1 MPEERQTI
9 RVERRG
15 NAGYLRG
22 ARGSSTGEPTLQTS
36 PEGPVH
42 EEEALGKAYDA
53 RLMRR
58 LLAYLSPYRWH
69 VAAAIGILI
78 AASGLALVGP
88 WLTKLAIDQA
98 FPAGDLR
105 LLGLLAIVYVGSLL
119 VAAVLE
125 YARTLLTTWIG
136 QRVMEDL
143 RGQIFSHLQRLELA
157 FFDRN
162 PVGRLMTRVTSDV
175 EALNEMFTSGV
186 VTIFGDVFTIGAI
199 VTAMLILDW
208 QLALV
213 TFTVLPL
220 VFVSAWLFRTRVR
233 RVYRDIRLRLARI
246 NAFLQERISGMS
258 VTQLFRQE
266 EQAFG
271 RFDEINRDHLS
282 AHLKSITYYALF
294 FPTVEILAAVAMA
307 LIIWYGG
314 SESLRG
320 AMTVGTIAAFLQY
333 ARRFFRPIQ
342 DLSEKYNILQSAMA
356 SSERVFRLLDREPH
370 PVESEPSVEDP
381 GLSRTG
387 TESATAEAVPAI
399 RARGGRIEFRHVW
412 FRYGEMDADA
422 PPVDDDEDDTQWVL
436 KDVTFTVEPGQRV
449 AIVGATGAGK
459 STLINLLMRFYRPQ
473 RGAILLDGTD
483 ISSVPAAQVRR
494 RIGLVLQDVYLF
506 SDTVLR
512 NIDLGRPDV
521 DEEKVREAAR
531 RVGVAPYVDRLPDAY
546 QQRLGE
552 RGSNL
557 SAGERQ
563 LLSFARALAGN
574 PDLLILD
581 EATSAV
587 DSEIE
592 ARIERALEE
601 LMSGRTSL
609 VIAHRLSTIR
619 NADRILVM
627 HHGEIRETG
636 THEELLGLGG
646 LYTRLHRLQFA
657 GSSSAA

>member
-1 MPEERQTI
+1 
-9 RVERRG
+9 
-15 NAGYLRG
+15 
-22 ARGSSTGEPTLQTS
+22 
-36 PEGPVH
+36 
-42 EEEALGKAYDA
+42 
-53 RLMRR
+53 MRR
-58 LLAYLSPYRWH
+58 LLTYLRPYRWY
-69 VAAAIGILI
+69 VAAAVGILI
-78 AASGLALVGP
+78 AASGLALIGP
-88 WLTKLAIDQA
+88 WLTKIAIDRA
-98 FPAGDLR
+98 FPDGDLR
-105 LLGLLAIVYVGSLL
+105 LLALLAAVFVGSLL

-143 RGQIFSHLQRLELA
+143 RSQIFAHLQRLELA

-199 VTAMLILDW
+199 ITAMLILDW
-208 QLALV
+208 RLALV

-220 VFVSAWLFRTRVR
+220 VFTSAWLFRTRVR
-233 RVYRDIRLRLARI
+233 RAYRDIRLRLARI
-246 NAFLQERISGMS
+246 NAFLQERITGMS

-266 EQAFG
+266 EQTFD
-271 RFDEINRDHLS
+271 RFDEINRNHLS

-356 SSERVFRLLDREPH
+356 SSERVFKLLDREPH
-370 PVESEPSVEDP
+370 PVESEPRIALARPSIGSGAGADAGV
-381 GLSRTG
+381 T
-387 TESATAEAVPAI
+387 AVPV
-399 RARGGRIEFRHVW
+399 RGGRIEFRNVW
-412 FRYGEMDADA
+412 FRYGDMGADGPPPDAED
-422 PPVDDDEDDTQWVL
+422 VDWVL
-436 KDVTFTVEPGQRV
+436 KDVSFTVEQGQRF

-473 RGAILLDGTD
+473 RGTILLDDTD
-483 ISSVPAAQVRR
+483 ISLLPASEVRSR
-494 RIGLVLQDVYLF
+494 MGLVLQDVYLF
-506 SDTVLR
+506 SDTVRR
-512 NIDLGRPDV
+512 NIDLGRPSV
-521 DEEKVREAAR
+521 GQHEVEESAR
-531 RVGVAPYVDRLPDAY
+531 RVGVAPYVERLPGGYD
-546 QQRLGE
+546 QRLGE

-563 LLSFARALAGN
+563 LLSFARALAGD

-592 ARIERALEE
+592 DRIEQALEA
-601 LMSGRTSL
+601 LMVGRTSL

-619 NADRILVM
+619 NADCILVM

-636 THEELLGLGG
+636 THDELLDLGG
-646 LYTRLHRLQFA
+646 LYTRLYRLQFA
-657 GSSSAA
+657 GSPNAA

>member
-1 MPEERQTI
+1 MQ
-9 RVERRG
+9 
-15 NAGYLRG
+15 
-22 ARGSSTGEPTLQTS
+22 
-36 PEGPVH
+36 
-42 EEEALGKAYDA
+42 
-53 RLMRR
+53 R
-58 LLAYLSPYRWH
+58 LLAYLRPYRWH

-78 AASGLALVGP
+78 AASGLALIGP
-88 WLTKLAIDQA
+88 WLTKIAIDQA

-105 LLGLLAIVYVGSLL
+105 LLGILAVVYVGSLL
-119 VAAVLE
+119 IAAGLE

-143 RGQIFSHLQRLELA
+143 RGQVFGHLQRLELA

-220 VFVSAWLFRTRVR
+220 VFASAWLFRTRVR
-233 RVYRDIRLRLARI
+233 RAYRDIRLRLARI
-246 NAFLQERISGMS
+246 NAFLQERITGMS

-266 EQAFG
+266 ETTFD

-282 AHLKSITYYALF
+282 AHLRSITYYALF

-314 SESLRG
+314 TESLRG

-356 SSERVFRLLDREPH
+356 SSERVFKLLDREPH
-370 PVESEPSVEDP
+370 PVESEPAVEAAVLVKPGPESVDD
-381 GLSRTG
+381 G
-387 TESATAEAVPAI
+387 TVPVVP
-399 RARGGRIEFRHVW
+399 ARGGRIEFRNVW

-422 PPVDDDEDDTQWVL
+422 PPLDAEEVEWVL

-449 AIVGATGAGK
+449 AVVGATGAGK

-473 RGAILLDGTD
+473 RGAIFLDGTD
-483 ISSVPAAQVRR
+483 ICTVPAPEVRR

-506 SDTVLR
+506 SDTVNR
-512 NIDLGRPDV
+512 NIDLGRPEITEDR
-521 DEEKVREAAR
+521 VRQAAR
-531 RVGVAPYVDRLPDAY
+531 RVGVAPYIDRLPGGFE
-546 QQRLGE
+546 QRLGE

-563 LLSFARALAGN
+563 LLSFARALAGD

-601 LMSGRTSL
+601 LMLGRTSV

-627 HHGEIRETG
+627 HHGEIRESG
-636 THEELLGLGG
+636 THEELLRLGG

-657 GSSSAA
+657 GSPSAA

>member
-1 MPEERQTI
+1 
-9 RVERRG
+9 
-15 NAGYLRG
+15 
-22 ARGSSTGEPTLQTS
+22 
-36 PEGPVH
+36 
-42 EEEALGKAYDA
+42 
-53 RLMRR
+53 MRR
-58 LLAYLSPYRWH
+58 LLAYLRPYRWY
-69 VAAAIGILI
+69 VAAAVGILI

-88 WLTKLAIDQA
+88 WLTKIAIDQA

-105 LLGLLAIVYVGSLL
+105 LLAILAGVYVGSLL

-143 RGQIFSHLQRLELA
+143 RGQIFAHLQRLELA

-175 EALNEMFTSGV
+175 EALNDMFTSGV

-199 VTAMLILDW
+199 VTAMLLLDW

-220 VFVSAWLFRTRVR
+220 VFASAWLFRTRVR
-233 RVYRDIRLRLARI
+233 RAYRDIRLRLARI
-246 NAFLQERISGMS
+246 NAFLQERITGMS

-266 EQAFG
+266 EQTAE

-282 AHLKSITYYALF
+282 AHLRSITYYALF
-294 FPTVEILAAVAMA
+294 FPTVEILAALAMA

-370 PVESEPSVEDP
+370 PVEFEPAAADQGHGVEGADSDGDPSVP
-381 GLSRTG
+381 
-387 TESATAEAVPAI
+387 AVPV
-399 RARGGRIEFRHVW
+399 RGGRIEFRNVW

-422 PPVDDDEDDTQWVL
+422 PPPDAENVDWVL
-436 KDVTFTVEPGQRV
+436 KDVSFTVEPGQRI

-473 RGAILLDGTD
+473 RGTIFLDDTD
-483 ISSVPAAQVRR
+483 ISTVPAPAVRSR
-494 RIGLVLQDVYLF
+494 MGLVLQDVYLF
-506 SDTVLR
+506 SDTVVR
-512 NIDLGRPDV
+512 NIDLGRTDIGPREV
-521 DEEKVREAAR
+521 EEAAH
-531 RVGVAPYVDRLPDAY
+531 RVGVAPYIDRLPDGY
-546 QQRLGE
+546 DQRLGE

-563 LLSFARALAGN
+563 LLSFARALAGD

-592 ARIERALEE
+592 ARIERALEA
-601 LMSGRTSL
+601 LMMGRTSL

-636 THEELLGLGG
+636 THEELLSLGG

-657 GSSSAA
+657 GSPSAA

>member
-1 MPEERQTI
+1 
-9 RVERRG
+9 
-15 NAGYLRG
+15 
-22 ARGSSTGEPTLQTS
+22 
-36 PEGPVH
+36 
-42 EEEALGKAYDA
+42 
-53 RLMRR
+53 MRR
-58 LLAYLSPYRWH
+58 LLQYLRPYRWN
-69 VAAAIGILI
+69 VGAAVGILI

-88 WLTKLAIDQA
+88 WLTKVAIDQA
-98 FPAGDLR
+98 FPAGDMR
-105 LLGLLAIVYVGSLL
+105 LLGLLALVYVGSLL
-119 VAAVLE
+119 VSALLE
-125 YARTLLTTWIG
+125 YVQTLLTTWIG

-143 RGQIFSHLQRLELA
+143 RSQIFAHLQRLELA

-220 VFVSAWLFRTRVR
+220 VFASAWLFRTRVR
-233 RVYRDIRLRLARI
+233 RAYRDIRLRLARI
-246 NAFLQERISGMS
+246 NAFLQEGISGMS

-266 EQAFG
+266 QQTFD
-271 RFDEINRDHLS
+271 RFDAINRDHLS
-282 AHLKSITYYALF
+282 AHLRSITYYALF

-314 SESLRG
+314 SESMRG

-370 PVESEPSVEDP
+370 PVESEPGVAETNRADEKVER
-381 GLSRTG
+381 S
-387 TESATAEAVPAI
+387 PAGV
-399 RARGGRIEFRHVW
+399 RAAPVRGGRIEFRNVW
-412 FRYGEMDADA
+412 FRYGEMERDT
-422 PPVDDDEDDTQWVL
+422 PPPDEDEVDWVL
-436 KDVTFTVEPGQRV
+436 KDVTFSIEPGQRV

-459 STLINLLMRFYRPQ
+459 STLINLLMRFYRAQ
-473 RGAILLDGTD
+473 RGTILLDGKD
-483 ISSVPAAQVRR
+483 ISVVPAAEVRSR
-494 RIGLVLQDVYLF
+494 MGLVLQDVYLF
-506 SDTVLR
+506 SDTVIR
-512 NIDLGRPDV
+512 NIDLGRPHV
-521 DEEKVREAAR
+521 GRREVEEAAR
-531 RVGVAPYVDRLPDAY
+531 RVGVAAYIDRLPGQYD
-546 QQRLGE
+546 QRLGE

-557 SAGERQ
+557 SGGERQ
-563 LLSFARALAGN
+563 LLSFARALAGD

-592 ARIERALEE
+592 AGIERALEE
-601 LMSGRTSL
+601 LMLGRTSL

-619 NADRILVM
+619 NADCILVM

-636 THEELLGLGG
+636 THEELLELGG

-657 GSSSAA
+657 ESPSAA

>member
-1 MPEERQTI
+1 MLA
-9 RVERRG
+9 VV
-15 NAGYLRG
+15 YL
-22 ARGSSTGEPTLQTS
+22 AS
-36 PEGPVH
+36 P
-42 EEEALGKAYDA
+42 
-53 RLMRR
+53 
-58 LLAYLSPYRWH
+58 LLA
-69 VAAAIGILI
+69 G
-78 AASGLALVGP
+78 
-88 WLTKLAIDQA
+88 
-98 FPAGDLR
+98 
-105 LLGLLAIVYVGSLL
+105 
-119 VAAVLE
+119 VLE
-125 YARTLLTTWIG
+125 YIQTLLTTWIG

-143 RGQIFSHLQRLELA
+143 RGQIFGHLQRLELA

-208 QLALV
+208 RLALV

-220 VFVSAWLFRTRVR
+220 VFASAWLFRIRVR
-233 RVYRDIRLRLARI
+233 KAYRDIRLRLARI
-246 NAFLQERISGMS
+246 NAFLQERITGMS

-266 EQAFG
+266 QATSG
-271 RFDEINRDHLS
+271 RFRDINRDYLA

-294 FPTVEILAAVAMA
+294 FPAVEILAAVAMA

-356 SSERVFRLLDREPH
+356 SSERVFKLLDREPH
-370 PVESEPSVEDP
+370 PVEREPAHVSEPVPMIDAPEREP
-381 GLSRTG
+381 NVRT
-387 TESATAEAVPAI
+387 VH
-399 RARGGRIEFRHVW
+399 ARGGRIEFRNVW
-412 FRYGEMDADA
+412 FRYGEEGGEAGVDPSDA
-422 PPVDDDEDDTQWVL
+422 PLDGEPKWVL
-436 KDVTFTVEPGQRV
+436 QDVTFTVEPGQRV

-473 RGAILLDGTD
+473 RGAIVLDGID
-483 ISSVPAAQVRR
+483 ISSVPAREVRS

-506 SDTVLR
+506 SDTVAR
-512 NIDLGRPDV
+512 NIDLGRDHV
-521 DEEKVREAAR
+521 GEREVEEAAR
-531 RVGVAPYVDRLPDAY
+531 RVGVEAY
-546 QQRLGE
+546 IQRMPGGYDQRLGE

-557 SAGERQ
+557 SGGERQ
-563 LLSFARALAGN
+563 LLSFARALAGD

-581 EATSAV
+581 EATSSV
-587 DSEIE
+587 DSAIE

-601 LMSGRTSL
+601 LMLGRTSL

-619 NADRILVM
+619 RADRILVM

-636 THEELLGLGG
+636 THEELLELEG
-646 LYTRLHRLQFA
+646 LYSRLHRLQFA
-657 GSSSAA
+657 GSPSAA

>member
-1 MPEERQTI
+1 
-9 RVERRG
+9 
-15 NAGYLRG
+15 
-22 ARGSSTGEPTLQTS
+22 
-36 PEGPVH
+36 
-42 EEEALGKAYDA
+42 
-53 RLMRR
+53 MRR
-58 LLAYLSPYRWH
+58 LLTYLRPYRWH
-69 VAAAIGILI
+69 VATAVGILI

-88 WLTKLAIDQA
+88 WLTKIAIDQA
-98 FPAGDLR
+98 FPEGDLR
-105 LLGLLAIVYVGSLL
+105 LLALLAAVYVGSML

-143 RGQIFSHLQRLELA
+143 RGQIFGHLQRLELA

-208 QLALV
+208 RLALV
-213 TFTVLPL
+213 TFTVLPM
-220 VFVSAWLFRTRVR
+220 VFASAWLFRTRVR
-233 RVYRDIRLRLARI
+233 RAYRDIRLRLARI
-246 NAFLQERISGMS
+246 NAFLQERITGMS

-266 EQAFG
+266 EQTFD
-271 RFDEINRDHLS
+271 RFEEINRDHLS

-370 PVESEPSVEDP
+370 PVESEPEI
-381 GLSRTG
+381 
-387 TESATAEAVPAI
+387 AEAGHERVGAGIAETADPAI
-399 RARGGRIEFRHVW
+399 PAVPTRGGRIEFRSVW
-412 FRYGEMDADA
+412 FRYGDMESDAAPADA
-422 PPVDDDEDDTQWVL
+422 EDVDWVL
-436 KDVTFTVEPGQRV
+436 KDVSFTIEPGQRI

-473 RGAILLDGTD
+473 RGTIFLDDTD
-483 ISSVPAAQVRR
+483 ISLVPASDVRSR
-494 RIGLVLQDVYLF
+494 MGLVLQDVYLF

-512 NIDLGRPDV
+512 NIDLGRPGV
-521 DEEKVREAAR
+521 GAHEVEEAAR
-531 RVGVAPYVDRLPDAY
+531 RVGVAAYVDRLPGGY
-546 QQRLGE
+546 EQRLGE

-563 LLSFARALAGN
+563 LLSFARALAGD

-592 ARIERALEE
+592 ARIEMALEA
-601 LMSGRTSL
+601 LMEGRTSL

-636 THEELLGLGG
+636 THEELLELGG
-646 LYTRLHRLQFA
+646 LYTRLYRLQFA
-657 GSSSAA
+657 GSPSAA

>member
-1 MPEERQTI
+1 
-9 RVERRG
+9 
-15 NAGYLRG
+15 
-22 ARGSSTGEPTLQTS
+22 
-36 PEGPVH
+36 
-42 EEEALGKAYDA
+42 
-53 RLMRR
+53 MRR
-58 LLAYLSPYRWH
+58 LLAYLRPYRWY
-69 VAAAIGILI
+69 VATAVGILI

-88 WLTKLAIDQA
+88 WLTKIAIDQA

-105 LLGLLAIVYVGSLL
+105 LLALLAVIYVGSML

-143 RGQIFSHLQRLELA
+143 RGQIFGHLQRLELA

-208 QLALV
+208 RLALV
-213 TFTVLPL
+213 TFTVLPM
-220 VFVSAWLFRTRVR
+220 VFASAWLFRTRVR
-233 RVYRDIRLRLARI
+233 RAYRDIRLRLARI
-246 NAFLQERISGMS
+246 NAFLQERITGMS

-266 EQAFG
+266 QQTFD

-307 LIIWYGG
+307 LILWYGG

-370 PVESEPSVEDP
+370 PVESEPGIADTDHALVAAEIVSP
-381 GLSRTG
+381 AG
-387 TESATAEAVPAI
+387 SAIPAVTT
-399 RARGGRIEFRHVW
+399 RGGRIEFRNVW
-412 FRYGEMDADA
+412 FRYGDMETDAA
-422 PPVDDDEDDTQWVL
+422 PPDAEDVDWVL
-436 KDVTFTVEPGQRV
+436 KDVSFTVEPGQRI

-473 RGAILLDGTD
+473 RGTIFLDDTD
-483 ISSVPAAQVRR
+483 ISLVPASEVRSR
-494 RIGLVLQDVYLF
+494 MGLVLQDVYLF

-512 NIDLGRPDV
+512 NIDLGRPGV
-521 DEEKVREAAR
+521 GVHEVEEAAR
-531 RVGVAPYVDRLPDAY
+531 RVGVAAYVERLPGGFG
-546 QQRLGE
+546 QRLGE

-563 LLSFARALAGN
+563 LLSFARALAGD

-592 ARIERALEE
+592 ARIEMALEA
-601 LMSGRTSL
+601 LMEGRTSL

-636 THEELLGLGG
+636 THEELLELGG

-657 GSSSAA
+657 GSPSAV

>member
-1 MPEERQTI
+1 MQ
-9 RVERRG
+9 
-15 NAGYLRG
+15 
-22 ARGSSTGEPTLQTS
+22 
-36 PEGPVH
+36 
-42 EEEALGKAYDA
+42 
-53 RLMRR
+53 R
-58 LLAYLSPYRWH
+58 LLAYLRPYRWH

-78 AASGLALVGP
+78 AASGLALIGP
-88 WLTKLAIDQA
+88 WLTKIAIDQA

-105 LLGLLAIVYVGSLL
+105 LLGILAVVYVGSLL
-119 VAAVLE
+119 IAAGLE

-143 RGQIFSHLQRLELA
+143 RGQVFGHLQRLELA

-220 VFVSAWLFRTRVR
+220 VFASAWLFRTRVR
-233 RVYRDIRLRLARI
+233 RAYRDIRLRLARI
-246 NAFLQERISGMS
+246 NAFLQERITGMS

-266 EQAFG
+266 ETTFD

-282 AHLKSITYYALF
+282 AHLRSITYYALF

-314 SESLRG
+314 TESLRG

-356 SSERVFRLLDREPH
+356 SSERVFKLLDREPH
-370 PVESEPSVEDP
+370 PVESEPAVEAAVLVKPGPESVDD
-381 GLSRTG
+381 G
-387 TESATAEAVPAI
+387 TVPVVP
-399 RARGGRIEFRHVW
+399 ARGGRIEFRNVW

-422 PPVDDDEDDTQWVL
+422 PPLDAEEVEWVL

-449 AIVGATGAGK
+449 AVVGATGAGK

-473 RGAILLDGTD
+473 RGAIFLDGTD
-483 ISSVPAAQVRR
+483 ISTVPAPEVRR

-506 SDTVLR
+506 SDTVNR
-512 NIDLGRPDV
+512 NIDLGRPEITEDR
-521 DEEKVREAAR
+521 VRQAAR
-531 RVGVAPYVDRLPDAY
+531 RVGVAPYIDRLPGGFE
-546 QQRLGE
+546 QRLGE

-563 LLSFARALAGN
+563 LLSFARALAGD

-601 LMSGRTSL
+601 LMLGRTSV

-627 HHGEIRETG
+627 HHGEIRESG
-636 THEELLGLGG
+636 THEELLRLGG

-657 GSSSAA
+657 GSPSAA

>member
-1 MPEERQTI
+1 
-9 RVERRG
+9 
-15 NAGYLRG
+15 
-22 ARGSSTGEPTLQTS
+22 
-36 PEGPVH
+36 
-42 EEEALGKAYDA
+42 
-53 RLMRR
+53 MRR
-58 LLAYLSPYRWH
+58 LLGYLRPYRWH
-69 VAAAIGILI
+69 VGAAVATLI

-88 WLTKLAIDQA
+88 WLTKIAIDDA
-98 FPAGDLR
+98 FPAGDGR
-105 LLGLLAIVYVGSLL
+105 LLALLAAVFAGSLVVSAL
-119 VAAVLE
+119 LE
-125 YARTLLTTWIG
+125 YVQTLLTTWIG

-143 RGQIFSHLQRLELA
+143 RSQIFGHLQRLELA

-208 QLALV
+208 RLALV

-220 VFVSAWLFRTRVR
+220 VFASAWLFRTRVR
-233 RVYRDIRLRLARI
+233 RAYRDIRLRLARI
-246 NAFLQERISGMS
+246 NSFLQEGISGMS

-266 EQAFG
+266 GQTFN
-271 RFDEINRDHLS
+271 RFDAINRDHLS
-282 AHLKSITYYALF
+282 AHLRSITYYALF

-314 SESLRG
+314 TESLRG

-356 SSERVFRLLDREPH
+356 SSERVFRLLDRQAH
-370 PVESEPSVEDP
+370 PVESEPRILLP
-381 GLSRTG
+381 
-387 TESATAEAVPAI
+387 AEGPASSGPRQAI
-399 RARGGRIEFRHVW
+399 AAGAQRGGHIEFRNVW
-412 FRYGEMDADA
+412 FRYGEMEADSPA
-422 PPVDDDEDDTQWVL
+422 PDGEELDWVL
-436 KDVTFTVEPGQRV
+436 KDVTFSIEPGQRV

-459 STLINLLMRFYRPQ
+459 STLINLLMRFYRQQ

-483 ISSVPAAQVRR
+483 IATLPAREVRSR
-494 RIGLVLQDVYLF
+494 MGLVLQDVYLF

-521 DEEKVREAAR
+521 GEREVEEAAR
-531 RVGVAPYVDRLPDAY
+531 RVGVAAYIDRLPGGY
-546 QQRLGE
+546 GQRLGE

-563 LLSFARALAGN
+563 LLSFARALAGD

-587 DSEIE
+587 DSELE
-592 ARIERALEE
+592 AGIERALEQ
-601 LMSGRTSL
+601 LMLGRTSL

-646 LYTRLHRLQFA
+646 LYSRLHRLQFA
-657 GSSSAA
+657 ASPSAA

>member
-1 MPEERQTI
+1 
-9 RVERRG
+9 
-15 NAGYLRG
+15 
-22 ARGSSTGEPTLQTS
+22 
-36 PEGPVH
+36 
-42 EEEALGKAYDA
+42 
-53 RLMRR
+53 MRR
-58 LLAYLSPYRWH
+58 LLAYLRPYWLH
-69 VAAAIGILI
+69 VVVAVGILI

-88 WLTKLAIDQA
+88 WLTKIAIDQA
-98 FPAGDLR
+98 FPAGDMR
-105 LLGLLAIVYVGSLL
+105 LLGTLAVVYVGSML
-119 VAAVLE
+119 VAGILE
-125 YARTLLTTWIG
+125 YGRTLLTTWIG

-143 RGQIFSHLQRLELA
+143 RAQIFRHVQRLELA

-208 QLALV
+208 RLALV

-220 VFVSAWLFRTRVR
+220 VFLSAWLFRTRVR
-233 RVYRDIRLRLARI
+233 RAYRDIRLRLARI
-246 NAFLQERISGMS
+246 NSFLQERITGMS

-266 EQAFG
+266 ERTYD

-294 FPTVEILAAVAMA
+294 FPTVEILSAVAMA

-370 PVESEPSVEDP
+370 PVEAEPAVAAVSALPTSEPSI
-381 GLSRTG
+381 
-387 TESATAEAVPAI
+387 AAVPS
-399 RARGGRIEFRHVW
+399 RGGRIEFRDVW
-412 FRYGEMDADA
+412 FRYGEMADDA
-422 PPVDDDEDDTQWVL
+422 PAEDAEEAEWVL
-436 KDVTFTVEPGQRV
+436 RNITFDIEPGQRV

-473 RGAILLDGTD
+473 RGQILLDGTD
-483 ISSVPAAQVRR
+483 ISAVPAAAVRR

-506 SDTVLR
+506 SDTVER
-512 NIDLGRPDV
+512 NIDLGRSDV
-521 DEEKVREAAR
+521 TDSRVREAAR
-531 RVGVAPYVDRLPDAY
+531 RVGVAPYVERLPEGFE
-546 QQRLGE
+546 QRLGE

-563 LLSFARALAGN
+563 LLSFARALAGD

-601 LMSGRTSL
+601 LMTGRTSL

-636 THEELLGLGG
+636 THEELLQLGG

-657 GSSSAA
+657 GSPSAA

>member
-1 MPEERQTI
+1 
-9 RVERRG
+9 
-15 NAGYLRG
+15 
-22 ARGSSTGEPTLQTS
+22 
-36 PEGPVH
+36 
-42 EEEALGKAYDA
+42 
-53 RLMRR
+53 MRR
-58 LLAYLSPYRWH
+58 LLTYLRPYRWH
-69 VAAAIGILI
+69 VASAVGILI

-88 WLTKLAIDQA
+88 WLTKIAIDQA

-105 LLGLLAIVYVGSLL
+105 LLALLAVIYVGSML
-119 VAAVLE
+119 VAALLE

-143 RGQIFSHLQRLELA
+143 RSQIFGHLQRLELA

-208 QLALV
+208 RLALV

-220 VFVSAWLFRTRVR
+220 VFASAYLFRTRVR
-233 RVYRDIRLRLARI
+233 RAYRDIRLRLARI
-246 NAFLQERISGMS
+246 NAFLQERITGMS

-266 EQAFG
+266 EQTFD
-271 RFDEINRDHLS
+271 RFEEINRDHLS

-370 PVESEPSVEDP
+370 PVESEP
-381 GLSRTG
+381 GL
-387 TESATAEAVPAI
+387 AEGGHALVDAGSMEAADLAIPAVPT
-399 RARGGRIEFRHVW
+399 RGGRIEFRNAW
-412 FRYGEMDADA
+412 FRYGDMESDAAPADA
-422 PPVDDDEDDTQWVL
+422 EGVDWVL
-436 KDVTFTVEPGQRV
+436 KDVSFTIEPGQRI

-473 RGAILLDGTD
+473 RGAIFLDDTD
-483 ISSVPAAQVRR
+483 ISLVPASEVRSR
-494 RIGLVLQDVYLF
+494 MGLVLQDVYLF

-512 NIDLGRPDV
+512 NIDLGRPGV
-521 DEEKVREAAR
+521 GAHEVEEAAR
-531 RVGVAPYVDRLPDAY
+531 RVGVAAYVDRLPGGY
-546 QQRLGE
+546 EQRLGE

-563 LLSFARALAGN
+563 LLSFARALAGD

-592 ARIERALEE
+592 ARIEMALDA
-601 LMSGRTSL
+601 LMEGRTSL

-636 THEELLGLGG
+636 THEELLELGG
-646 LYTRLHRLQFA
+646 LYTRLYRLQFA
-657 GSSSAA
+657 GSPSAA

>member
-1 MPEERQTI
+1 
-9 RVERRG
+9 
-15 NAGYLRG
+15 
-22 ARGSSTGEPTLQTS
+22 
-36 PEGPVH
+36 
-42 EEEALGKAYDA
+42 
-53 RLMRR
+53 MRR
-58 LLAYLSPYRWH
+58 LLEYLRPYRWH
-69 VAAAIGILI
+69 VVSAVGILI

-88 WLTKLAIDQA
+88 WLTKIAIDQA
-98 FPAGDLR
+98 FPAGDTR
-105 LLGLLAIVYVGSLL
+105 LLGLLAALYVGSLL
-119 VAAVLE
+119 VAALLE
-125 YARTLLTTWIG
+125 YVQTLLTTWIG

-143 RGQIFSHLQRLELA
+143 RSQIFAHLQRLELA

-220 VFVSAWLFRTRVR
+220 VFASAWLFRTRVR
-233 RVYRDIRLRLARI
+233 RAYRDIRLRLARI
-246 NAFLQERISGMS
+246 NAFLQEGISGMS

-266 EQAFG
+266 EQTFH
-271 RFDEINRDHLS
+271 RFDAINRDHLS
-282 AHLKSITYYALF
+282 AHLRSITYYALF

-307 LIIWYGG
+307 LIIWFGG

-342 DLSEKYNILQSAMA
+342 DLSEKYNVLQSAMA

-370 PVESEPSVEDP
+370 PVESEPAARAPDRADGGS
-381 GLSRTG
+381 GL
-387 TESATAEAVPAI
+387 TAPDGV
-399 RARGGRIEFRHVW
+399 RAAPVRGGHIEFRNVW
-412 FRYGEMDADA
+412 FRYGEMDRDTPPPDADD
-422 PPVDDDEDDTQWVL
+422 VDWVL
-436 KDVTFTVEPGQRV
+436 RDVTFTIEPGQRV

-459 STLINLLMRFYRPQ
+459 STLINLLMRFYRAQ
-473 RGAILLDGTD
+473 RGTILLDGTD
-483 ISSVPAAQVRR
+483 ISLVPASDVRSR
-494 RIGLVLQDVYLF
+494 MGLVLQDVYLF
-506 SDTVLR
+506 SDTVSR
-512 NIDLGRPDV
+512 NIDLGRPQV
-521 DEEKVREAAR
+521 GKRQVEEAAR
-531 RVGVAPYVDRLPDAY
+531 RVGVAAYIDRLPGRYD
-546 QQRLGE
+546 QRLGE

-557 SAGERQ
+557 SGGERQ
-563 LLSFARALAGN
+563 LLSFARALAGD

-592 ARIERALEE
+592 ARIERALEA
-601 LMSGRTSL
+601 LMEGRTSL

-636 THEELLGLGG
+636 THEELLELGG

-657 GSSSAA
+657 VSPSAA

>member
-1 MPEERQTI
+1 
-9 RVERRG
+9 
-15 NAGYLRG
+15 
-22 ARGSSTGEPTLQTS
+22 
-36 PEGPVH
+36 
-42 EEEALGKAYDA
+42 
-53 RLMRR
+53 MRR
-58 LLAYLSPYRWH
+58 LLAYLRPYRWY
-69 VAAAIGILI
+69 VAAAVGILI

-88 WLTKLAIDQA
+88 WLTKIAIDQA

-105 LLGLLAIVYVGSLL
+105 LLALLAAIYVGSLL

-143 RGQIFSHLQRLELA
+143 RGQVFAHLQRLELA

-213 TFTVLPL
+213 TFTVLPM
-220 VFVSAWLFRTRVR
+220 VFASAWLFRTRVR
-233 RVYRDIRLRLARI
+233 RAYRDIRLRLARI
-246 NAFLQERISGMS
+246 NAFLQERITGMS

-266 EQAFG
+266 EQTFG

-370 PVESEPSVEDP
+370 PVESEPRAADTGHKLVE
-381 GLSRTG
+381 
-387 TESATAEAVPAI
+387 AEAVSAADDETLSVPV
-399 RARGGRIEFRHVW
+399 RGGRIEFRNVW
-412 FRYGEMDADA
+412 FRYGDMDTDA
-422 PPVDDDEDDTQWVL
+422 APLDAENVDWVL
-436 KDVTFTVEPGQRV
+436 KDVSFTVEPGQRI

-473 RGAILLDGTD
+473 RGTIFLDDTD
-483 ISSVPAAQVRR
+483 ISVVPASEVRSR
-494 RIGLVLQDVYLF
+494 MGLVLQDVYLF

-512 NIDLGRPDV
+512 NIDLGRPEV
-521 DEEKVREAAR
+521 GTLEVEEAAR
-531 RVGVAPYVDRLPDAY
+531 RVGVAAYIDRLPGGYD
-546 QQRLGE
+546 QRLGE

-563 LLSFARALAGN
+563 LLSFARALAGD

-592 ARIERALEE
+592 ARIEGALEA
-601 LMSGRTSL
+601 LMQGRTSL

-636 THEELLGLGG
+636 THKELLELGG

-657 GSSSAA
+657 GSPSAA

>member
-1 MPEERQTI
+1 
-9 RVERRG
+9 
-15 NAGYLRG
+15 
-22 ARGSSTGEPTLQTS
+22 
-36 PEGPVH
+36 
-42 EEEALGKAYDA
+42 
-53 RLMRR
+53 
-58 LLAYLSPYRWH
+58 
-69 VAAAIGILI
+69 
-78 AASGLALVGP
+78 
-88 WLTKLAIDQA
+88 
-98 FPAGDLR
+98 
-105 LLGLLAIVYVGSLL
+105 
-119 VAAVLE
+119 
-125 YARTLLTTWIG
+125 
-136 QRVMEDL
+136 MEDL
-143 RGQIFSHLQRLELA
+143 RGQIFGHLQRLELA

-220 VFVSAWLFRTRVR
+220 VFASAWLFRTRVR
-233 RVYRDIRLRLARI
+233 RAYRDIRLRLARI
-246 NAFLQERISGMS
+246 NAFLQEGISGMS

-266 EQAFG
+266 EQTFH
-271 RFDEINRDHLS
+271 RFDTINRDHLS
-282 AHLKSITYYALF
+282 AHLRSITYYALF

-370 PVESEPSVEDP
+370 PVESEPAVGVP
-381 GLSRTG
+381 GRPDGEAEPAAPAGVRT
-387 TESATAEAVPAI
+387 APV
-399 RARGGRIEFRHVW
+399 RGGHIEFRNVW
-412 FRYGEMDADA
+412 FRYGEMDRDA
-422 PPVDDDEDDTQWVL
+422 PPPDADDVEWVL
-436 KDVTFTVEPGQRV
+436 KDVTFSIEPGQRV

-459 STLINLLMRFYRPQ
+459 STLINLLMRFYRAQ
-473 RGAILLDGTD
+473 RGTILLDGTD
-483 ISSVPAAQVRR
+483 ISLVPASEVRSR
-494 RIGLVLQDVYLF
+494 MGLVLQDVYLF
-506 SDTVLR
+506 SDTVTR
-512 NIDLGRPDV
+512 NIDLGRPHV
-521 DEEKVREAAR
+521 GRRQIEEAAR
-531 RVGVAPYVDRLPDAY
+531 RVGVAAYIDRLPGRYD
-546 QQRLGE
+546 QRLGE

-557 SAGERQ
+557 SGGERQ
-563 LLSFARALAGN
+563 LLSFARALAGD

-592 ARIERALEE
+592 ARIERALEA
-601 LMSGRTSL
+601 LMEGRTSL

-636 THEELLGLGG
+636 THEELLELGG

-657 GSSSAA
+657 GSPSAA